1 MKKENNFL
9 NIYSLMS
16 VMNYLKKIT
25 GLNLSKEFLLLS
37 EGNPPEIESLGAAV
51 SINESK
57 LIIGT
62 MANLDSVKAVYNNLY
77 STVAE
82 SWTKS
87 LVYCPMIKLDA
98 IIDDTN
104 RNGYIK

>member
-1 MKKENNFL
+1 M
-9 NIYSLMS
+9 
-16 VMNYLKKIT
+16 
-25 GLNLSKEFLLLS
+25 LLS
-37 EGNPPEIESLGAAV
+37 EGNPPEIQRLGAAV
-51 SINESK
+51 RINESK

-98 IIDDTN
+98 TIDDTN
-104 RNGYIK
+104 RNGWAGIKFRNNYKSNELIKSYDFFFYINGCFPQMKN